1 MNGRWMAL
9 GAAVL
14 MTASL
19 ASCGMSNEKTGTNR
33 LSSQGDS
40 GYRTSM
46 GMKRDYLNDGHYY
59 AQGDGTVTDYPKG
72 QSQLDQLG
80 KALREGWDDLMKGAE
95 DAARDT
101 GKAAENG
108 LNDAKNGLKDAGQDL
123 KQAGRDM
130 TGK

>member
-46 GMKRDYLNDGHYY
+46 GTKRDYLNDGHYY
-59 AQGDGTVTDYPKG
+59 AQGDGSVTDYPKG

-80 KALREGWDDLMKGAE
+80 KTLREGWDDLMKGAE
-95 DAARDT
+95 DT

>member
-46 GMKRDYLNDGHYY
+46 GTKRDYLNDGHYY
-59 AQGDGTVTDYPKG
+59 AQGDGSVTDYPKG

-80 KALREGWDDLMKGAE
+80 KALRE
-95 DAARDT
+95 
-101 GKAAENG
+101 
-108 LNDAKNGLKDAGQDL
+108 AG
-123 KQAGRDM
+123 
-130 TGK
+130 TT

>member
-46 GMKRDYLNDGHYY
+46 GAKRDYLNDGHYY
-59 AQGDGTVTDYPKG
+59 AQGDGSVTDYPKG

-95 DAARDT
+95 DT

>member
-19 ASCGMSNEKTGTNR
+19 ASCGMRNEKTGTNR

-46 GMKRDYLNDGHYY
+46 GTKRDYLNDGHYY
-59 AQGDGTVTDYPKG
+59 AQGDGSVTDYPKG

-95 DAARDT
+95 DT

>member
-46 GMKRDYLNDGHYY
+46 GTKRDYLNDGHYY
-59 AQGDGTVTDYPKG
+59 AQGDGSVTDYPKG
-72 QSQLDQLG
+72 QSQLNQLG

-95 DAARDT
+95 DT

>member
-46 GMKRDYLNDGHYY
+46 GTKRDYLNDGHYY
-59 AQGDGTVTDYPKG
+59 AQGDGSVTDYPKG

-95 DAARDT
+95 DT
-101 GKAAENG
+101 GRAAENG

>member
-46 GMKRDYLNDGHYY
+46 GTKRDYLNDGHYY
-59 AQGDGTVTDYPKG
+59 AQGDGSVTDYPKG

-95 DAARDT
+95 DA